1 MCVQRLDGVVSG
13 CKSAAS
19 CLLSVTDEL
28 LCAGTEQPACSVLE
42 ARSRVAQ
49 HHQHVTTVLATVL
62 TTELTTELTTV
73 LTTELTTGLVAATHQ
88 RADDRRTALSADLC
102 ALTADLPQFQH
113 SASAFRYPI

>member
-1 MCVQRLDGVVSG
+1 LDGVVSG

-49 HHQHVTTVLATVL
+49 HHQHVTTVL
-62 TTELTTELTTV
+62 TTELTTELVT
-73 LTTELTTGLVAATHQ
+73 ATHQ
-88 RADDRRTALSADLC
+88 RADDRRTTLSADLR

>member
-1 MCVQRLDGVVSG
+1 MCVQRLDGVMSG

-28 LCAGTEQPACSVLE
+28 LCAGSEQPACSVLE

-62 TTELTTELTTV
+62 TTELTTELTT
-73 LTTELTTGLVAATHQ
+73 ATHQ
-88 RADDRRTALSADLC
+88 HADDRRTTLSADLR

-113 SASAFRYPI
+113 SASAFRYPSYLSYVPSVL

>member
-1 MCVQRLDGVVSG
+1 VVSG

-28 LCAGTEQPACSVLE
+28 LCAVTEQPACSVLE

-49 HHQHVTTVLATVL
+49 HHQHVTTVLTSVL
-62 TTELTTELTTV
+62 TT
-73 LTTELTTGLVAATHQ
+73 ATHQ
-88 RADDRRTALSADLC
+88 HADDRRTTLNADLRT
-102 ALTADLPQFQH
+102 LTADLPQFQH